1 MRYVATLDGAEHD
14 LEVEELDGGR
24 CRIRLGENQ
33 FEVDVRKV
41 GPASF
46 SVLAGG
52 RSFDF
57 ELHQEGDQVLV
68 ASRDGSSRVSL
79 IDRSRRASA
88 GAGKRREVGG
98 RAELKAMMP
107 GRVINVLVA
116 AGDQVEAGQGV
127 LIIEAMKMENEPQG
141 PQAWKS
147 DRGKGDGGPDGRERR
162 ATAGD
167 RVGSG
172 NVRQVRERPRHPRC
186 AQAMGA
192 AQARSRA
199 QERRRAPR
207 ALRDQFRDRG
217 QAPLR
222 SVRYHRPR
230 LPGRAGLP
238 RRVSLYA
245 RRAADDVSRAA
256 VDDAP
261 VRRVR
266 HRA

>member
-1 MRYVATLDGAEHD
+1 MRYVATLDGAEHE

-57 ELHQEGDQVLV
+57 ELHQEGDQVMV

-127 LIIEAMKMENEPQG
+127 LIIEAMKMENELKAPK
-141 PQAWKS
+141 P
-147 DRGKGDGGPDGRERR
+147 GKVIEVKV
-162 ATAGD
+162 TAGQT
-167 RVGSG
+167 VEKGELLL
-172 NVRQVRERPRHPRC
+172 VIE
-186 AQAMGA
+186 
-192 AQARSRA
+192 
-199 QERRRAPR
+199 
-207 ALRDQFRDRG
+207 
-217 QAPLR
+217 
-222 SVRYHRPR
+222 
-230 LPGRAGLP
+230 
-238 RRVSLYA
+238 
-245 RRAADDVSRAA
+245 
-256 VDDAP
+256 
-261 VRRVR
+261 
-266 HRA
+266 